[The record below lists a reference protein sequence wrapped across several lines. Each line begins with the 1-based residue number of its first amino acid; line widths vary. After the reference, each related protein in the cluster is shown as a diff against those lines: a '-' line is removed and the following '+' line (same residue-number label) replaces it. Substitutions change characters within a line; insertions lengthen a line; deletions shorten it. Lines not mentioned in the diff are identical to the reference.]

1 MYERMVSEVLASK
14 ALEAQT
20 FLQTYYAQAPLYC
33 VPSEYATTSK
43 SKVVTQFHLL
53 TPNVRWFEPDSGQQI
68 PLYLNDD
75 GAPVSGTSDDVN
87 AAASAWVSAPGVEL
101 VVSAVS
107 STSACSAP
115 SGITAV
121 FNNCDGEFAPS
132 PGCAVILGIGGV
144 FQYDTSRT
152 VVLLSHLS
160 HPTYCFRPPPKD
172 TIETATEQP
181 L

>member
-87 AAASAWVSAPGVEL
+87 APRGSPPQALSSLYPLSPAHPPAPLPPVSLP
-101 VVSAVS
+101 S
-107 STSACSAP
+107 SIIATES
-115 SGITAV
+115 
-121 FNNCDGEFAPS
+121 
-132 PGCAVILGIGGV
+132 L
-144 FQYDTSRT
+144 
-152 VVLLSHLS
+152 
-160 HPTYCFRPPPKD
+160 PPPQAVQLSL
-172 TIETATEQP
+172 E
-181 L
+181 